1 MISNKIILQF
11 LVILL
16 LTLNLISSEELEI
29 RKITSYEDGEIENFK
44 SELGDI
50 DNRWGWINDDSVKI
64 GLYVYS

>member
-29 RKITSYEDGEIENFK
+29 RKITSYEDGEIEKFK

-64 GLYVYS
+64 GFKKQ